1 MTRLQTILE
10 AIETVLSEQNWR
22 STGKRVG
29 LTRRQRG
36 NLAQLAVSLMTGKRV
51 NINPGSAGD
60 ESETPVMPVRGE
72 GARVRIHAEL
82 KSRAAEMLG
91 RK

>member
-29 LTRRQRG
+29 LTSKQRG
-36 NLAQLAVSLMTGKRV
+36 NLAQLAVSLMTGKNV
-51 NINPGSAGD
+51 QVNPGSAGG

-72 GARVRIHAEL
+72 GAKQRIHAEL

-91 RK
+91 R